1 MQVHY
6 GISSYKNIKNPVITV
21 GTFDGVHFGHQKIIS
36 RLCKIANTI
45 NGESILLTFDPHPR
59 SVLFKNQSIKLINTL
74 DEKINLLEQLGLDHL
89 VVYPFTKGFSKMS
102 GTEYVKQHLI
112 KELGVQTLVIGYDHH
127 FGNDRSGNIDL
138 LRSMQNNEGYQ
149 LEEIAAHEIDEI
161 SISSTKIR
169 TAINSGELSLVK
181 DFLGYNYFITGDV
194 KHGDGIGKTLGF
206 PTANIS
212 LSNND
217 KIIPKYGVY
226 AVKAKIDNNLFDG
239 IMNIGTRPTLNNISN
254 ELRLEVHLFN
264 FNESIYGKHIQVDLI
279 DTIRDEIKFNDI
291 ETLKRQ
297 IAIDCEKAKKILQKN
312 QV

>member
-21 GTFDGVHFGHQKIIS
+21 GTFDGVHFGHQKIIN
-36 RLCKIANTI
+36 RLCKIAKTI

-74 DEKINLLEQLGLDHL
+74 DEKIKLLEQLGLDHL
-89 VVYPFTKGFSKMS
+89 VVYPFTKSFSKMS
-102 GTEYVKQHLI
+102 GTDYVKQHLI
-112 KELGVQTLVIGYDHH
+112 KELGVHTLVIGYDHH

-138 LRSMQNNEGYQ
+138 LRSMQDKEDYQ

-169 TAINSGELSLVK
+169 TAINSGQLSLVK
-181 DFLGYNYFITGDV
+181 DFLGYNYFITGEV
-194 KHGDGIGKTLGF
+194 THGDGIGKTLGF

-217 KIIPKYGVY
+217 KIIPKFGVY
-226 AVKAKIDNNLFDG
+226 AVKANIDNNLFDG

-279 DTIRDEIKFNDI
+279 DTIRNEIKFNDI

>member
-21 GTFDGVHFGHQKIIS
+21 GTFDGVHFGHQKIIN
-36 RLCKIANTI
+36 RLCKIAKTI

-74 DEKINLLEQLGLDHL
+74 DEKIKLLEQLGLDHL
-89 VVYPFTKGFSKMS
+89 VVYPFTKSFSKMS
-102 GTEYVKQHLI
+102 GTDYVKQHLI
-112 KELGVQTLVIGYDHH
+112 KELGVHTLVIGYDHH

-138 LRSMQNNEGYQ
+138 LRSMQDKEDYQ

-169 TAINSGELSLVK
+169 TAINSGQLSLVK
-181 DFLGYNYFITGDV
+181 DFLGYNYFITGEV
-194 KHGDGIGKTLGF
+194 THGDGIGKTLGF

-217 KIIPKYGVY
+217 KIIPKFGVY
-226 AVKAKIDNNLFDG
+226 AVKANIDNKLFDG
-239 IMNIGTRPTLNNISN
+239 IMNIGTRPTLNNITN